1 MVKHTLNILQCG
13 HRKTF
18 NPIQDEPFWGCSWM
32 RGGGGVGQKA
42 PLPKIC
48 HTYPTKMKLGIII
61 PYLKKTQKIYESCDT
76 SLEFC

>member
-32 RGGGGVGQKA
+32 RGGGAKSS
-42 PLPKIC
+42 PPKNLSHISYKDETWHNYTLPKED
-48 HTYPTKMKLGIII
+48 PKNL
-61 PYLKKTQKIYESCDT
+61 
-76 SLEFC
+76 